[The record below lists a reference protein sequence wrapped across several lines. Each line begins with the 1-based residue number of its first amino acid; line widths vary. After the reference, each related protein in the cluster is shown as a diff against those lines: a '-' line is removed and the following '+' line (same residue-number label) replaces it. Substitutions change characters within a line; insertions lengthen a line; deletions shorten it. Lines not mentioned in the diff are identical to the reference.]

1 MRQISVVLATAVI
14 VIWAT
19 VTMTGMLAIGSSST
33 ETGGVVRTST
43 SINVMKMMKD
53 ARDLPDQNYLAY

>member
-33 ETGGVVRTST
+33 GTGGVVRTST